1 MRAAAVQVSAS
12 RKITS
17 HYGVQEEGDFS
28 NIYLC
33 WRLQGMIDQDIGTQV
48 FARKITVSF
57 LRKKQQISKKQL
69 KTSSA
74 RWLFMDFDD

>member
-1 MRAAAVQVSAS
+1 VRAAAVQVSAS

-17 HYGVQEEGDFS
+17 HYGEQEEGDFS

-48 FARKITVSF
+48 IARKITVSF
-57 LRKKQQISKKQL
+57 LRIKTTDIQKTV